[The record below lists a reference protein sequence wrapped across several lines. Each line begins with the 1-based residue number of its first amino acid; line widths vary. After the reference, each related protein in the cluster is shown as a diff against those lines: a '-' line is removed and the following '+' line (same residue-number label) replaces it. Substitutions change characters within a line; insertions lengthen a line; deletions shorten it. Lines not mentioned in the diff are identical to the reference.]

1 MKVRRV
7 GTLAGFEAL
16 ASLWTGVARESGQ
29 TSPFL
34 SHDWFTCCWRIGD
47 ASRRPEVL
55 VVEDSAGPVGLV
67 PLVRQRSRLRGLP
80 VRVLCMLNSPD
91 TPLVEWLMIGRPEP
105 IVEAVMTHLAG
116 RSDWD
121 VLALDGLP
129 TGSLTLK
136 GLEGWLPGRFRWERR
151 GVVYSPYLVVTGTWE
166 EFWTAK
172 SQRFKKTVRSVRN
185 RLSKAGTVTL
195 AEHRAL
201 EAGSPV
207 FREVLDVSRRSWKAE
222 RGVAIATMPG
232 MLGFFRELT
241 DRASANG
248 WLRLWVLRLDG
259 RAVATEYQL
268 EADGRVHALRADFD
282 GSLPDELSPGTYL
295 NCEILRALFAREGV
309 HEYNMGPGDNAY
321 KTRWASDAHETVRLR
336 IFRQGIYGAA
346 LHGLETRAVP
356 TLRRL
361 RGGGASA

>member
-7 GTLAGFEAL
+7 ATLDGFEAL
-16 ASLWTGVARESGQ
+16 APLWAGVARESGQ

-34 SHDWFTCCWRIGD
+34 SHDWFTCCWQIRNP
-47 ASRRPEVL
+47 SRRPEAL
-55 VVEDSAGPVGLV
+55 VVEDTAGPVGLV
-67 PLVRQRSRLRGLP
+67 PLVRQRGWLRGLP
-80 VRVLCMLNSPD
+80 VRILGMLNSPD
-91 TPLVEWLMIGRPEP
+91 TPLVEWLMLGRPEP
-105 IVEAVMTHLAG
+105 VVEAVMSYLAG
-116 RSDWD
+116 RGDWD
-121 VLALDGLP
+121 VFALDALP
-129 TGSLTLK
+129 TESLTLK

-151 GVVYSPYLVVTGTWE
+151 GVVHAPYLLVTGSWD

-185 RLSKAGTVTL
+185 RLSKAGLVTV
-195 AEHRAL
+195 AEHRTL
-201 EAGSPV
+201 GGDSPV
-207 FREVLDVSRRSWKAE
+207 FQEVLDVSRRSWKAK

-232 MLGFFRELT
+232 MPAFFRELT
-241 DRASANG
+241 ERASAKG
-248 WLRLWVLRLDG
+248 WLRLWVLRLEG

-268 EADGRVHALRADFD
+268 EANGRVHALRADFD
-282 GSLPDELSPGTYL
+282 SSLPDELSPGTYL

-336 IFRQGIYGAA
+336 IFRPGLYGAL

-356 TLRRL
+356 ALKRL
-361 RGGGASA
+361 RGGGARA